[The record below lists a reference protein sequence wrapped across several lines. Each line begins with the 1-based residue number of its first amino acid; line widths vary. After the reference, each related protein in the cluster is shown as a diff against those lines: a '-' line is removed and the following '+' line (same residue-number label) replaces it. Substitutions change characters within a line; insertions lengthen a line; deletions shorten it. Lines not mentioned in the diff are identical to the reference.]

1 MVLLTCFFRVGIN
14 DELYM
19 SGRFDTV
26 GNLAAHNFAKWN
38 GKKWSPIG
46 QGINAV
52 IMAMQFV

>member
-1 MVLLTCFFRVGIN
+1 
-14 DELYM
+14 M